1 MNDLTSRSQQIFPH
15 VSNASDKHKQDLGT
29 SHLQYIIVLQVYY
42 LHGNFPSVY
51 VPVDILTS
59 QLQAANTLEDQL
71 MVNNKQQTINNN
83 NKQLRAH

>member
-1 MNDLTSRSQQIFPH
+1 MLVTQVINTSKIWVQATCSILL
-15 VSNASDKHKQDLGT
+15 S
-29 SHLQYIIVLQVYY
+29 LQVYY

-71 MVNNKQQTINNN
+71 TVNNN
-83 NKQLRAH
+83 NKQQQ